1 MEALLLRWRSQAPLL
16 CKFLVSLYQ
25 RPSLGMG
32 VQRREEEEGPGEK
45 AGRCEVPFAEWLC
58 TSLNRIVSPST
69 CTQQHR
75 ADHGQLRD

>member
-1 MEALLLRWRSQAPLL
+1 
-16 CKFLVSLYQ
+16 
-25 RPSLGMG
+25 MG